1 MCNINLPYCS
11 LSLLLFILLLMG
23 SETRLFL
30 YLPAFDWFW
39 GCHIS
44 LLSFF
49 YRFCN
54 VFLMLP
60 GRTGFLHLLLCLSS
74 ALFLVHSTFP
84 KCGKTAPWGICRA
97 PKDMSFSG
105 ILGQAM
111 SPSWPRMATELLNGE
126 LPACTLG
133 YTHSLSWLIP
143 VLVCCP
149 CCWSVVAQIAKLLVV
164 WGRAEILLWLSS
176 LCVGGIMS
184 DPSKSHELCLEAL
197 QRQWVIWGSV
207 IHFMW
212 VVDVWPL
219 LCVGLSQTFGEKTS
233 KGLCVDHL
241 RNSSDKTESSK
252 HLMVISLPAG
262 V

>member
-49 YRFCN
+49 FRFCN
-54 VFLMLP
+54 IFLMLP

-84 KCGKTAPWGICRA
+84 KCGKNCFMGHFQS
-97 PKDMSFSG
+97 PKGYVLSG

-111 SPSWPRMATELLNGE
+111 SPSWPRMAFIKWGVACLYFGLCPQFVVVDSCPCLLSM
-126 LPACTLG
+126 L
-133 YTHSLSWLIP
+133 
-143 VLVCCP
+143 LVCCSSNCK
-149 CCWSVVAQIAKLLVV
+149 CCW
-164 WGRAEILLWLSS
+164 
-176 LCVGGIMS
+176 
-184 DPSKSHELCLEAL
+184 
-197 QRQWVIWGSV
+197 
-207 IHFMW
+207 
-212 VVDVWPL
+212 
-219 LCVGLSQTFGEKTS
+219 
-233 KGLCVDHL
+233 
-241 RNSSDKTESSK
+241 
-252 HLMVISLPAG
+252 
-262 V
+262 